1 MSDVLY
7 KNVDGV
13 RIQMT
18 AEEVTAHQKDEQD
31 NTNNPKIKKMSLR
44 SERESLLIEADYKI
58 NTLVVG
64 VYINSA
70 IFVFYFSFFY
80 NSPIYV
86 VNIITYFIVKRFC
99 YYAYFSI

>member
-44 SERESLLIEADYKI
+44 SERESLLTEADYKI
-58 NTLVVG
+58 NTLVD
-64 VYINSA
+64 NNQDASA
-70 IFVFYFSFFY
+70 WRTYRQKLRD
-80 NSPIYV
+80 
-86 VNIITYFIVKRFC
+86 ITKAEDLDNVTWPTKP
-99 YYAYFSI
+99 S

>member
-58 NTLVVG
+58 NTLVDNNQDV
-64 VYINSA
+64 SA
-70 IFVFYFSFFY
+70 WRTYRQKLRD
-80 NSPIYV
+80 
-86 VNIITYFIVKRFC
+86 ITKAEDLDNVTWPTKP
-99 YYAYFSI
+99 S